1 MKKVLVTGPNGFIGS
16 ALLKV
21 LSEEGV
27 EVIAVVKDINENIT
41 ASACITSPAT

>member
-21 LSEEGV
+21 LSEEWRLLL
-27 EVIAVVKDINENIT
+27 
-41 ASACITSPAT
+41 